1 MQLEDAKWARC
12 AKMLNGTK
20 NSLFAKLLSC
30 EWLNV
35 ICRGAKRGER
45 GGRGGG
51 DPSGKYTIEANI
63 LSRSFKLRDKHNEN
77 EKFSSNFVMINAF
90 R

>member
-12 AKMLNGTK
+12 AKMLNCTK
-20 NSLFAKLLSC
+20 NSLFAKFLSS

-35 ICRGAKRGER
+35 ICRGAKRGES
-45 GGRGGG
+45 GGG
-51 DPSGKYTIEANI
+51 GYPSEKYTIEANI